1 MLTNYFFQM
10 TKNISISVVD
20 VNEAPVYIILSSM
33 SVSENLKIGAGAC
46 NVTAMDS
53 DAVQNLT
60 FSLDDDAGGR
70 FSFNNNV
77 SCQSLLNETRCTTEL
92 LVSDSINFE
101 ETASLEVVIRV
112 TDDKGLFYTKWFN
125 LTVIDVN
132 DPPSNVTLDGS
143 TSVSVPENIRDV
155 QIDSL
160 ITDDEDEGQNFT
172 YALISD
178 PGGNFE
184 IRGDKLFAS
193 ESANLDF
200 EFSSRYEI
208 SVSSTDNG
216 SPPMRAIVSLYIDLQ
231 DVNEKPTNI
240 TLSNQSV
247 QENKPTGTVI
257 GQLDVTDPDRN
268 QSHVC
273 ILTDS
278 ANGKVALSNNELIVG
293 SAELNYE
300 VASSFSVRVLC
311 RDPAGLSVENTF
323 VILVVD
329 VNEAPT
335 SITLSNDKVNENLK
349 MGLEVAQIN
358 VTDPDNTNSQVQTF
372 SLSVSS
378 SDPNQPF
385 AVKNGKLVT
394 IRVLDFENAAQ
405 WVIRVTATDNGL
417 PALSRTQAFT
427 IQVIDTN
434 DAPSGIMVRYSSH
447 VLSLRRLPSF
457 SFMF

>member
-1 MLTNYFFQM
+1 MLSNVSFQM
-10 TKNISISVVD
+10 TKNFSISVVD

-33 SVSENLKIGAGAC
+33 SVSENLKVGTGVC

-60 FSLDDDAGGR
+60 FSLDDDAAGR

-92 LVSDSINFE
+92 LVGGSINFE
-101 ETASLEVVIRV
+101 ETASLEVIIRV

-143 TSVSVPENIRDV
+143 TSVSVRENIRNV
-155 QIDSL
+155 QVDNL
-160 ITDDEDEGQNFT
+160 ITDDEDQGQNFT
-172 YALISD
+172 YTLVSN

-184 IRGDKLFAS
+184 IRRDKLFVS
-193 ESANLDF
+193 NSANLDF
-200 EFSSRYEI
+200 ELSSRYKI

-216 SPPMRAIVSLYIDLQ
+216 SPPMTATVSFYIDLQ

-240 TLSNQSV
+240 TLSNHRV

-257 GQLDVTDPDRN
+257 GQLDVTDPDGN

-278 ANGKVALSNNELIVG
+278 ANGKVALSNNQLIVG
-293 SAELNYE
+293 SAEVNYE
-300 VASSFSVRVLC
+300 DASSFSVRVLC
-311 RDPAGLSVENTF
+311 RDPGGLSVESWF

-335 SITLSNDKVNENLK
+335 SITLTNDKVNENLR

-358 VTDPDNTNSQVQTF
+358 VTDPDNANSQVQTF
-372 SLSVSS
+372 SLSISS

-385 AVKNGKLVT
+385 AVRNDKLIT
-394 IRVLDFENAAQ
+394 TRVLDFENAAQ
-405 WVIRVTATDNGL
+405 WVIRVTARDNGM
-417 PALSRTQAFT
+417 PALSRTQVFT
-427 IQVIDTN
+427 IRVIDTN
-434 DAPSGIMVRYSSH
+434 DAPSGIMVRYPSH
-447 VLSLRRLPSF
+447 ELSLRGLSSF